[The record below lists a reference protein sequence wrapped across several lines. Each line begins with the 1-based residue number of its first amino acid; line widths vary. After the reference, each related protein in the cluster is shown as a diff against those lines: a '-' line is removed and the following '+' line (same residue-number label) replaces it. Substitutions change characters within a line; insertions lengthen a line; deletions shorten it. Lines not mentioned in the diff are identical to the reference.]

1 MFLITLVSAAHA
13 CFLRAAKIFHA
24 GKRAETALVPDERLS
39 TTARLPL
46 EKSARPTHNDSI
58 CHRQEKLMRRDSDS
72 MKTRVESLSP
82 RQRQIV
88 RLTSLGCTSH
98 EIAAILGMSRWT
110 VENHQF
116 QAKERLGVS
125 KAAVLTRIAIK
136 YKISSLDDQLSKTEQ
151 RKLDQ
156 ASDKPSRKPPSKA
169 VSKAKRGR
177 VGAKRG

>member
-1 MFLITLVSAAHA
+1 MA
-13 CFLRAAKIFHA
+13 
-24 GKRAETALVPDERLS
+24 
-39 TTARLPL
+39 LPL
-46 EKSARPTHNDSI
+46 EREGA
-58 CHRQEKLMRRDSDS
+58 LMRREPDS

-136 YKISSLDDQLSKTEQ
+136 YKISSLDDELSKAEH
-151 RKLDQ
+151 RKLSGKTAQ
-156 ASDKPSRKPPSKA
+156 KTAVARSKERRPAPRKSKA
-169 VSKAKRGR
+169 RKKPR
-177 VGAKRG
+177 

>member
-1 MFLITLVSAAHA
+1 M
-13 CFLRAAKIFHA
+13 
-24 GKRAETALVPDERLS
+24 PD
-39 TTARLPL
+39 TMKARV
-46 EKSARPTHNDSI
+46 A
-58 CHRQEKLMRRDSDS
+58 
-72 MKTRVESLSP
+72 SLSP

-136 YKISSLDDQLSKTEQ
+136 YKISPLNDALTRGEQ
-151 RKLDQ
+151 RKL
-156 ASDKPSRKPPSKA
+156 SRKA
-169 VSKAKRGR
+169 ARR
-177 VGAKRG
+177 